1 MRTTRAF
8 IASFGT
14 SALLVASS
22 VAMLAVVSAVLA
34 YRGIPGTTTP
44 IPQSAVV
51 AKSIDKAPE
60 PIRLSRADIQAAN
73 NPEPDP
79 RPRTAFNDPGATGS
93 ASSPSNSSSPAN
105 PSSSS
110 PSGNPGPAPEVV
122 DDPPDDSGR
131 NALDRVRDVPNT
143 LRDTVNG
150 VDLGGDGRELTRKLS
165 DDVVSKVSPK
175 LGERVKKTTEP
186 LWKILDRKK

>member
-1 MRTTRAF
+1 
-8 IASFGT
+8 
-14 SALLVASS
+14 
-22 VAMLAVVSAVLA
+22 MLAVVSAVLA

-44 IPQSAVV
+44 IPQQAVV
-51 AKSIDKAPE
+51 AKSIDQAPE

-79 RPRTAFNDPGATGS
+79 RPRTTFSNPGSPGS
-93 ASSPSNSSSPAN
+93 SSAPSSPSSAAN

-110 PSGNPGPAPEVV
+110 PSGNPGSAPEVV
-122 DDPPDDSGR
+122 DNPPNGPDR

-165 DDVVSKVSPK
+165 DDMVSKVSPK
-175 LGERVKKTTEP
+175 LGETVKNTTEP